1 MLSKPDIQLVR
12 FCRQIRQLDPFPDYP
27 DRTLLPYSAVQ
38 ELLYQNLFS
47 EDAPSHPPLRY
58 QLRVLK
64 ELVAR
69 IESSIDNWDEYV
81 SRGPAYALS
90 PFTYDISF
98 TSYATFRR
106 FQSIS

>member
-47 EDAPSHPPLRY
+47 EDAPSHLPLRY